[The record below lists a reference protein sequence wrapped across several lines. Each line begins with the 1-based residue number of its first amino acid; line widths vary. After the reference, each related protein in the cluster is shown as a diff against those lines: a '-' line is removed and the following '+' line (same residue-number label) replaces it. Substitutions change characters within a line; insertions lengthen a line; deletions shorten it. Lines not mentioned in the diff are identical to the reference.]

1 MEDALFH
8 GNIVSTRRTIYTP
21 TAFAKSS
28 LLYLQEIGSLKANQQ
43 HTSKRNGLESF
54 LFFFINEGSGE
65 LNYEGEIYHLNT
77 GDCVFIYC
85 ANGYSHTTSPELW
98 NISWI
103 HFNGSEMLKIYDKY
117 LQRGGAPIF
126 HSENI
131 EKFKNIWESTY
142 EIANSTDYLRDMR
155 INQYLSEL
163 LSEIMVYSWKE
174 KTNKTKIKQSLI
186 SEIKLYIDKN
196 FEQHITLD
204 ELSNRF
210 YINKYHLLRLFKG
223 HYGVT
228 ISEYIQQL
236 RISKAKNLLRF
247 TDKKIGEI
255 GNLCGFQDN
264 HYFTRAFQRIEGI
277 SPSEYKAK
285 W

>member
-1 MEDALFH
+1 
-8 GNIVSTRRTIYTP
+8 
-21 TAFAKSS
+21 
-28 LLYLQEIGSLKANQQ
+28 
-43 HTSKRNGLESF
+43 
-54 LFFFINEGSGE
+54 
-65 LNYEGEIYHLNT
+65 
-77 GDCVFIYC
+77 
-85 ANGYSHTTSPELW
+85 
-98 NISWI
+98 
-103 HFNGSEMLKIYDKY
+103 
-117 LQRGGAPIF
+117 
-126 HSENI
+126 
-131 EKFKNIWESTY
+131 
-142 EIANSTDYLRDMR
+142 MR

>member
-131 EKFKNIWESTY
+131 EK
-142 EIANSTDYLRDMR
+142 L
-155 INQYLSEL
+155 
-163 LSEIMVYSWKE
+163 
-174 KTNKTKIKQSLI
+174 
-186 SEIKLYIDKN
+186 
-196 FEQHITLD
+196 
-204 ELSNRF
+204 
-210 YINKYHLLRLFKG
+210 
-223 HYGVT
+223 
-228 ISEYIQQL
+228 
-236 RISKAKNLLRF
+236 
-247 TDKKIGEI
+247 
-255 GNLCGFQDN
+255 
-264 HYFTRAFQRIEGI
+264 
-277 SPSEYKAK
+277 
-285 W
+285 